1 MPIELK
7 AVSYTY
13 APDTPYSAR
22 AISNVNLKIN
32 DGEFVGIIGRTG
44 CGKSTLIQLLDGLLT
59 PSQGVVFLDD
69 EDINS
74 KKYNRAVLR
83 KRVGVVFQ
91 FPEYQLFETTVQ
103 RDIAFALK
111 HSGMSKAEINSA
123 VQEALELVGFN
134 YDKVKDKSPLSFS
147 GGERRKLAIA
157 GVLVS
162 KPDYLI
168 LDEPAAGLDPEGKAE
183 FLQLLTTLNSNG
195 TTVIM
200 VSHNFDVLA
209 EYAKRIVL
217 MQDGS
222 IIKDSSATEILSDCS
237 LLDNC
242 GLKSNQVQ
250 NIIHM
255 LREKNIAVKPD
266 IIKYNQLID
275 NICDIY
281 GRDNNEVSS

>member
-13 APDTPYSAR
+13 APDTPYSAQ
-22 AISNVNLKIN
+22 ALSKVNLKIN

-44 CGKSTLIQLLDGLLT
+44 CGKSTLIQLLDGLIT
-59 PSQGVVFLDD
+59 PSQGAVFLDD

-74 KKYNRAVLR
+74 KNYNRAVLR
-83 KRVGVVFQ
+83 KKVGVVFQ
-91 FPEYQLFETTVQ
+91 FPEYQLFETTVL
-103 RDIAFALK
+103 RDTAFALK
-111 HSGMSKAEINSA
+111 HSEMSKAEINSA
-123 VQEALELVGFN
+123 VQEALELVGFD

-147 GGERRKLAIA
+147 GGERRKIAIA

-168 LDEPAAGLDPEGKAE
+168 LDEPVAGLDPEGRAE
-183 FLQLLTTLNSNG
+183 FLQLLTELNSNG
-195 TTVIM
+195 ITIIM

-217 MQDGS
+217 MQDGG
-222 IIKDSSATEILSDCS
+222 IVKDSSATEILSDCA

-250 NIIHM
+250 NIIRL

-281 GRDNNEVSS
+281 GRDKNEVSS